1 MPSKCYSSE
10 CSEYAPSWKEQQ
22 TTIASKFLM
31 TQGNVHNIMLGNKR
45 ENINN
50 MKTAFREWLG
60 LITYYYNLFEQRI
73 YVSFITFS
81 LAPSKIKVYC
91 KHIFI
96 EHLNV

>member
-50 MKTAFREWLG
+50 MKKDSTQAHQPIQMI
-60 LITYYYNLFEQRI
+60 LIKNGI
-73 YVSFITFS
+73 KN
-81 LAPSKIKVYC
+81 KILEEKVP
-91 KHIFI
+91 
-96 EHLNV
+96 